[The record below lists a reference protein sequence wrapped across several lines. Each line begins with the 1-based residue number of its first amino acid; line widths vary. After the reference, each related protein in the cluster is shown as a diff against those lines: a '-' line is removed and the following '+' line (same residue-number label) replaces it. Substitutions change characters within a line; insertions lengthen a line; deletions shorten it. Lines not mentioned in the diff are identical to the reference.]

1 MAGMNPVSWLARFYP
16 SFISV
21 ILLAC
26 FAIGSS
32 VSSMDDSF
40 PDTRAIEEGHIAIM
54 LATAMVLCLIVVVS
68 HVLLVKGRSW
78 AVWPV
83 VVVFLICLVMS
94 LRSYSPDLPTWV
106 NVSTIMFPLLGLL
119 LLNSR
124 RHREMRQHL
133 LFLRHQRESLR

>member
-1 MAGMNPVSWLARFYP
+1 MEGMHPVSWLARFYP

-32 VSSMDDSF
+32 VSSIDQWQVE
-40 PDTRAIEEGHIAIM
+40 II
-54 LATAMVLCLIVVVS
+54 LATAMVLCLIVVIS
-68 HVLLVKGRSW
+68 HFLLVKGRIW

-83 VVVFLICLVMS
+83 VGVFLLCLVIS
-94 LRSYSPDLPTWV
+94 LLGYSRDLPAWV

-119 LLNSR
+119 ILNSR

-133 LFLRHQRESLR
+133 LFLRRQREGLL